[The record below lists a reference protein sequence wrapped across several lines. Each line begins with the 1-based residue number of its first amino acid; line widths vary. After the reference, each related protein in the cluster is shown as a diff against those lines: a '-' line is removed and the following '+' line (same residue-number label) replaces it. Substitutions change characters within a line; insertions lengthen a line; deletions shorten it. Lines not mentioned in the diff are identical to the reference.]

1 VNKVAGESVLLQAE
15 ALLRLRDYGSVLA
28 ILSSF
33 KTESSSELLWADA
46 LRAECFALTGRQR
59 EAHSIA
65 ARIMQA
71 TEATEKHELY
81 GRACFA
87 AGLASYRQGKFE
99 NAGEYFEMSYHA
111 HRRCESPLGRV
122 RSLNW
127 LGITYF
133 YRAKFDRALEYYSR
147 AMPEARSAG
156 LPREELAASMN
167 GLLALMWSGRL
178 AEARERLPLARKL
191 TLANRDELNVLRTE
205 LIAASLYT
213 HLREFNEAKTILESL
228 NTSVFYKAHQREQ
241 GAWCEYSA
249 ELALATGDPDSAVR
263 YAERAIRIATTG
275 DRDESVVGQAGR
287 ILTEALVA
295 KGDYA
300 RAQTAG
306 DEALACLQ
314 RIGERIE
321 VAIVQRALGD
331 TACALGQTDSARDLY
346 RASVELL
353 RTIGA
358 RLELVKSCLRYAQP
372 PLLPDHER
380 LAVLFEAQR
389 LTEAV
394 GIGYWRDQVRD
405 ALAGLVSVSDSGSD
419 QDGEGPIA
427 MRPDEDF
434 IAVSPAMKHVMELAS
449 GWASTDMTVLIT
461 GETGVGKDRL
471 AKIIH
476 DAGPR
481 RDRPFVAIDLA
492 TLSPSLWE
500 SELFGHRRGAFTGAG
515 KDHQGLLP
523 SADGGTVFLNEIG
536 NLSLESQTKLLEFL
550 ETRQV
555 RPVGETSPIAL
566 NVRVIAATNRDL
578 RVDVQCGSFRE
589 DLYYRLEQ
597 APLTIPSL
605 RDRTEDIRP
614 LLEYYFERFGFPA
627 GYRAMLEGAGWF
639 VRAQRCRWP
648 GNVRRLRNICGR
660 MAALAR
666 IGPSFDPVL
675 CGDDLLEW
683 LNDGARETVS
693 TVTERVMP
701 PGREQ
706 ILAALHRHDWNQRAA
721 ARELGISEGGVRY
734 HMRRFDIQRPMSAD
748 EISRIA

>member
-1 VNKVAGESVLLQAE
+1 MRTTRLNTIERAE
-15 ALLRLRDYGSVLA
+15 ELIRQRDYGSALA
-28 ILSSF
+28 CLSAAIEEN
-33 KTESSSELLWADA
+33 ESNALLADVM
-46 LRAECFALTGRQR
+46 RAECYALTGRHA
-59 EAHSIA
+59 EAHSMAKRVSEAVA
-65 ARIMQA
+65 AGSD
-71 TEATEKHELY
+71 HGLY
-81 GRACFA
+81 GRACFV
-87 AGLASYRQGKFE
+87 AGLSSYRMGQYE
-99 NAGEYFEMSYHA
+99 PASEYLLTAYYA
-111 HRRCESPLGRV
+111 YRRSADSLGVTRA
-122 RSLNW
+122 LNW
-127 LGITYF
+127 LGISYF
-133 YRAKFDRALEYYSR
+133 YRGLLDRSIETHERSLLQAQSAALGR
-147 AMPEARSAG
+147 AEA
-156 LPREELAASMN
+156 AASMN
-167 GLLALMWSGRL
+167 IFLPFIWSGRL
-178 AEARERLPLARKL
+178 QEARDRLPKTRKL
-191 TLANRDELNVLRTE
+191 IREHTDELNVLRTE

-481 RDRPFVAIDLA
+481 RNRPFVAIDLA